1 MNVFLHTPQVLLGIT
16 VSWLICYILT
26 VSDVLPSDPN
36 TYGHLA
42 RTDTKGDVIGQAS
55 WIMFPY
61 PGRNPPL
68 GLLENQNTNQWL
80 SFPPRTKWKQSIEIE
95 IVHPVYIERLSL

>member
-1 MNVFLHTPQVLLGIT
+1 MFLHTTQVLLGIT

-26 VSDVLPSDPN
+26 VSDVLPSDPS

-42 RTDTKGDVIGQAS
+42 RTDIKGDVIGQAS

-68 GLLENQNTNQWL
+68 ALLEHHPSNRWL
-80 SFPPRTKWKQSIEIE
+80 PVPPGTK
-95 IVHPVYIERLSL
+95 

>member
-1 MNVFLHTPQVLLGIT
+1 MFLHTTQVLLGIT

-26 VSDVLPSDPN
+26 VSDVLPSAPS

-42 RTDTKGDVIGQAS
+42 RTDIKGDAIGQAS

-68 GLLENQNTNQWL
+68 ALLEHQPSNRWL
-80 SFPPRTKWKQSIEIE
+80 PVPPGTK
-95 IVHPVYIERLSL
+95 